1 VSARIRVLLTPLLA
15 LLLWQALA
23 DSGWISAYLLPA
35 PLTVL
40 DTFLELCASGAL
52 ARHVYSSLFR
62 VFWGFTASCLLAFF
76 LALPVCR
83 FRPLEELLT
92 APLALLRMIPP
103 LAMVPLLILWLGIGN
118 ATQITIIILASFFPI
133 FLNTCAGLRR
143 VTAAQRELADSLRL
157 GWGRYYRY
165 VLLPAAT
172 PSMVTGVRLAFGYSW
187 RALIGAELIAASS
200 GLGYMIIDA
209 QGMQRTDEVIVGI
222 LTIGVIGWLLDQ
234 WFSRAVIRIFGRRF
248 AELRA

>member
-1 VSARIRVLLTPLLA
+1 MFAKIRVLLVPFLV

-23 DSGWISAYLLPA
+23 GSGWVSAYLLPA

-40 DTFLELCASGAL
+40 GTFFDLCTSGELE
-52 ARHVYSSLFR
+52 RHVRSSLFR
-62 VFWGFTASCLLAFF
+62 VFAGFTASCLTALF
-76 LALPVCR
+76 LALLVNR
-83 FRPLEELLT
+83 FRSLEELLA

-118 ATQITIIILASFFPI
+118 ATQIAIIILASFFPI
-133 FLNTCAGLRR
+133 FLNGCAGLKR
-143 VTAAQRELADSLRL
+143 VTAAQRELADSLHL
-157 GWGRYYRY
+157 GWRRYYRY

-172 PSMVTGVRLAFGYSW
+172 PSMVTGIRLAFGYSW

-200 GLGYMIIDA
+200 GLGYLIIDA

-222 LTIGVIGWLLDQ
+222 LTIGFIGWLLDLS
-234 WFSRAVIRIFGRRF
+234 FNRAVVRIFGRRF

>member
-1 VSARIRVLLTPLLA
+1 MSTKFRVILTPLLV

-23 DSGWISAYLLPA
+23 NSGWVSAYLLPS
-35 PLTVL
+35 PPTVL
-40 DTFLELCASGAL
+40 GTFFKLCASGEL
-52 ARHVYSSLFR
+52 ARHLYSSLCR
-62 VFWGFTASCLLAFF
+62 VFGGFMASCLIAFF
-76 LALPVCR
+76 LALLVNR

-118 ATQITIIILASFFPI
+118 ATQITIIVLASFFPS
-133 FLNTCAGLRR
+133 FLNTRAGLKH
-143 VTAAQRELADSLRL
+143 VTAAQRELADSLHL
-157 GWGRYYRY
+157 SWQRYYRY

-234 WFSRAVIRIFGRRF
+234 SFTWAVIRICGRRF

>member
-1 VSARIRVLLTPLLA
+1 MSARIRVLLTPLLV

-23 DSGWISAYLLPA
+23 DSGWVSAYLLPA

-40 DTFLELCASGAL
+40 GTFFKLYASGKLAL
-52 ARHVYSSLFR
+52 HVHSSLFR
-62 VFWGFTASCLLAFF
+62 VFWGFTASCLIAFF
-76 LALPVCR
+76 LAMLVCR

-133 FLNTCAGLRR
+133 FLNSCAGLRR
-143 VTAAQRELADSLRL
+143 VTAAQRELADSLHL
-157 GWGRYYRY
+157 GWRRYYRY

-172 PSMVTGVRLAFGYSW
+172 PSIVTGVRLAFGYSW

-200 GLGYMIIDA
+200 GLGYLIVDA

-222 LTIGVIGWLLDQ
+222 LTIGLIGWLLDQ
-234 WFSRAVIRIFGRRF
+234 LFTWAVVRTFGHRF

>member
-1 VSARIRVLLTPLLA
+1 MPAKVRVLLVPLLV
-15 LLLWQALA
+15 LLLWQAA
-23 DSGWISAYLLPA
+23 ANSGWVSAYLLPA
-35 PLTVL
+35 PMTVL
-40 DTFLELCASGAL
+40 ATFFKLCASGEL

-62 VFWGFTASCLLAFF
+62 VFGGFTLSCLIAFF
-76 LALPVCR
+76 LALLVHRCR
-83 FRPLEELLT
+83 SLEDLLA

-103 LAMVPLLILWLGIGN
+103 LAVVPLLILWLGIGN
-118 ATQITIIILASFFPI
+118 ATQITIIVLASFFPI
-133 FLNTCAGLRR
+133 FLNTCAGLKR

-157 GWGRYYRY
+157 SRGRYYRY

-222 LTIGVIGWLLDQ
+222 LAIGVIGWLLDLS
-234 WFSRAVIRIFGRRF
+234 FTRAVTRAFGRRF

>member
-1 VSARIRVLLTPLLA
+1 MPAKVRVLLVPLLV
-15 LLLWQALA
+15 LLLWQAA
-23 DSGWISAYLLPA
+23 ANSGWVSAYLLPA
-35 PLTVL
+35 PMTVL
-40 DTFLELCASGAL
+40 STFFKLCASGGL

-62 VFWGFTASCLLAFF
+62 VLGGFTLSCLIAFF
-76 LALPVCR
+76 LALLVHRCR
-83 FRPLEELLT
+83 SLEDLLA

-118 ATQITIIILASFFPI
+118 ATQITVIVLASFFPI
-133 FLNTCAGLRR
+133 FLNACAGLKR

-157 GWGRYYRY
+157 SRRRYYRY

-222 LTIGVIGWLLDQ
+222 LAIGVIGWLLDLS
-234 WFSRAVIRIFGRRF
+234 FTRAVARAFGRRF
-248 AELRA
+248 AELRI

>member
-1 VSARIRVLLTPLLA
+1 MFARIRALLTPFLA
-15 LLLWQALA
+15 LLFWQALA
-23 DSGWISAYLLPA
+23 DSGWVSAYLLPA

-40 DTFLELCASGAL
+40 DTFFRLYASGKL
-52 ARHVYSSLFR
+52 TLHVHSSLFR
-62 VFWGFTASCLLAFF
+62 VFWGFTASCLIAFL
-76 LALPVCR
+76 LALLVCR

-103 LAMVPLLILWLGIGN
+103 LAMVPLLILWLGIGH
-118 ATQITIIILASFFPI
+118 ATQITIIVLASFFPI
-133 FLNTCAGLRR
+133 FLNSCAGLRR
-143 VTAAQRELADSLRL
+143 VTAAQRELANSLHL
-157 GWGRYYRY
+157 GWRRYYRY

-172 PSMVTGVRLAFGYSW
+172 PSIVTGVRLAFGYSW

-200 GLGYMIIDA
+200 GLGYLIIDA

-222 LTIGVIGWLLDQ
+222 LTIGLIGWLLDQ
-234 WFSRAVIRIFGRRF
+234 LFSWAVVRTLGRRF